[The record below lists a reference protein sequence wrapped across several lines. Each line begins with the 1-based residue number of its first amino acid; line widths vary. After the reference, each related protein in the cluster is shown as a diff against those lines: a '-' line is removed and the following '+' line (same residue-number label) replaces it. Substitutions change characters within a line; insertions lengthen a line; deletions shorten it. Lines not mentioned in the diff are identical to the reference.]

1 MTSPGAVEV
10 LFSSGRVVDLILSI
24 MVLEF
29 GVLSWRARSTATA
42 LFLSLAPGAC
52 LLLALRAA
60 LTGASWIWVASWLT
74 LSLPLHIADLI
85 RRRR

>member
-1 MTSPGAVEV
+1 MGEM
-10 LFSSGRVVDLILSI
+10 FSSGRVVDLILLI
-24 MVLEF
+24 IAVEF
-29 GVLSWRARSTATA
+29 AVLSWRDRRRDLPAAMLG
-42 LFLSLAPGAC
+42 LFVSLAPGAC

-60 LTGASWIWVASWLT
+60 LTCASWLWVAGWLI

>member
-1 MTSPGAVEV
+1 M
-10 LFSSGRVVDLILSI
+10 FSSGRVVDFILLII
-24 MVLEF
+24 AAEF
-29 GVLSWRARSTATA
+29 AFLSWRGRRPNLPAVMLG
-42 LFLSLAPGAC
+42 LFISLAPGAC

-60 LTGASWIWVASWLT
+60 LTGAPWTWVAAWLT